1 VTFRTAGAFATAAA
15 TLAAPA
21 ATAGDWAQPNGDL
34 QGTRAAASPIG
45 ARTVANL
52 RVRWRFPLTGGST
65 FGSFA
70 STAVVVGRTVYAQ
83 DLSSTVN
90 AIDART
96 GRLRWAFRVHAPND
110 GPNGVAV
117 AGARLFGATD
127 TSVFAL
133 DRRTGRELWARRL
146 VNRFEQFV
154 DIAPLAARGLVFTS
168 TIGFAPGGRGAL
180 YALDQRTGRIRW
192 RFETI
197 RDPWRFPSA
206 GGGGAWYAPSLAPDG
221 RLYVGISNP
230 GPWGGSPVRP
240 NGGMYPGPVPYTD
253 AVVALT
259 ARNGS
264 LLWSDQVT
272 KHDVRDYDFEASPI
286 VVGRAVFGA
295 GKAGRVVAWDRVSGR
310 RLWTRAVGTHL
321 HDLGPLPRRATTVCP
336 GLWGGVLT
344 PMAYAHGRLFVP
356 VVERCMQERS
366 VDPVHPANLFEGD
379 GILAALS
386 AKTGRQL
393 WTRRLGSP
401 ATGCATVAGDVVF
414 APTLDGRVLAL
425 AAADGRTL
433 WQTRTRAG
441 INGCPS
447 VAGGMLIVGA
457 GAPTADGR
465 RGVPE
470 LIAYGLPGYG
480 S

>member
-1 VTFRTAGAFATAAA
+1 
-15 TLAAPA
+15 
-21 ATAGDWAQPNGDL
+21 
-34 QGTRAAASPIG
+34 
-45 ARTVANL
+45 
-52 RVRWRFPLTGGST
+52 
-65 FGSFA
+65 
-70 STAVVVGRTVYAQ
+70 
-83 DLSSTVN
+83 
-90 AIDART
+90 
-96 GRLRWAFRVHAPND
+96 
-110 GPNGVAV
+110 
-117 AGARLFGATD
+117 
-127 TSVFAL
+127 
-133 DRRTGRELWARRL
+133 
-146 VNRFEQFV
+146 
-154 DIAPLAARGLVFTS
+154 
-168 TIGFAPGGRGAL
+168 
-180 YALDQRTGRIRW
+180 
-192 RFETI
+192 
-197 RDPWRFPSA
+197 
-206 GGGGAWYAPSLAPDG
+206 
-221 RLYVGISNP
+221 
-230 GPWGGSPVRP
+230 
-240 NGGMYPGPVPYTD
+240 
-253 AVVALT
+253 
-259 ARNGS
+259 
-264 LLWSDQVT
+264 
-272 KHDVRDYDFEASPI
+272 
-286 VVGRAVFGA
+286 
-295 GKAGRVVAWDRVSGR
+295 
-310 RLWTRAVGTHL
+310 
-321 HDLGPLPRRATTVCP
+321 
-336 GLWGGVLT
+336 
-344 PMAYAHGRLFVP
+344 MAYAHGRLFVP